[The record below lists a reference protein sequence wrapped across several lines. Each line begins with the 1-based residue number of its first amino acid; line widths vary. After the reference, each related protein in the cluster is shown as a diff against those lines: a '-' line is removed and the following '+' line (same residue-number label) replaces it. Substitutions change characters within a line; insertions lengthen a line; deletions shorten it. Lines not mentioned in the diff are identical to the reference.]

1 MTTEQSLMS
10 PSQVAELLNCKTST
24 VYAWANNR
32 KIPCYKIG
40 GLLRF
45 DPAEINEWLKGARVS
60 QVARSN
66 ISAKVIKNSEID
78 RVINGAI
85 ASVKGSR
92 YNAPIKGKPD
102 QSGPGRR

>member
-1 MTTEQSLMS
+1 MTTEQPLMS

-24 VYAWANNR
+24 VYAWAKR
-32 KIPCYKIG
+32 GEIPCYKIG

-45 DPAEINEWLKGARVS
+45 DPAEISEWVKGARVNP
-60 QVARSN
+60 VAVSN
-66 ISAKVIKNSEID
+66 ISTKALKNSEID

-85 ASVKGSR
+85 ASFKGSR